1 MSLLDHP
8 ILAPTGE
15 AARSTKRALALTA
28 TLGLVVL
35 AILLPVMQSSDE
47 TAQGYHIN
55 SLEQQ
60 RADLQAQIYLT
71 QSQIAQLGAL
81 TRVDGEARSRLG
93 MIPSTKET
101 DVTVSVAV
109 PVTRPLPNAYVPAG
123 SITSGSTAVKS
134 SASVWQ
140 KLVHL
145 LPFS

>member
-8 ILAPTGE
+8 LLAPTGE

-47 TAQGYHIN
+47 TAQGYRIH

-60 RADLQAQIYLT
+60 RADLQAQIYKT

-81 TRVDGEARSRLG
+81 GRIDSDGRSRLG
-93 MIPSTKET
+93 MVPPTSET
-101 DVTVSVAV
+101 DVTVSVPM
-109 PVTRPLPNAYVPAG
+109 PVTRPIPNAYLTAASTSVPV
-123 SITSGSTAVKS
+123 TSRDS
-134 SASVWQ
+134 SSVWQ
-140 KLVHL
+140 KLL
-145 LPFS
+145 RILPFS